1 MSDLVSRSMLHTH
14 GREFQFVGSIN
25 IGMGDVNASV
35 KDVRSSEDNVFR
47 TYFIALLGIFPTI
60 EPCQVHHLPCT
71 IGEMSHHPF
80 FAGTHLEG
88 LETEDMTLHLYEGHV
103 AVQFANVVEPAS
115 VNMFVGIILQ
125 QIAERLNAQFLA
137 EHFFAI
143 GADPRQILDVLL
155 QYVNHS

>member
-1 MSDLVSRSMLHTH
+1 MHTH
-14 GREFQFVGSIN
+14 CREFQFVGSIN

-35 KDVRSSEDNVFR
+35 KDVRSPEDNVFR

-88 LETEDMTLHLYEGHV
+88 LETEDMALHLYEGHV

-115 VNMFVGIILQ
+115 VNMFVGVILQ

-137 EHFFAI
+137 EHLFAI